1 MPFTYLYPL
10 PSYTPTKPQ
19 NLTAML
25 KVAKVLS
32 IGYVRVD
39 LYSVDG
45 RVMVGELTFTSDG
58 GTGNFTPNE
67 WDKKFGEMWG

>member
-1 MPFTYLYPL
+1 
-10 PSYTPTKPQ
+10 
-19 NLTAML
+19 ML

-45 RVMVGELTFTSDG
+45 RVMVGELTFTHGG
-58 GTGNFTPNE
+58 GTEKFTPNE